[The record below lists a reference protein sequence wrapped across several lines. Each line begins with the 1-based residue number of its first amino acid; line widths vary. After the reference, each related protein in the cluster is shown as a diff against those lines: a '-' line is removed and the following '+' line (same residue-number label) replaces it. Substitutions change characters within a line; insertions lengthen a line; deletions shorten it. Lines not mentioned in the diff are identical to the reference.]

1 MAWRGRAAA
10 RQAGRGGEG
19 MSMEMMGICSVVP
32 DTALLM
38 FELAN
43 LACIFQLH
51 GARARQKTAP
61 LSVRAGCIAPARPIR
76 DSQQ

>member
-1 MAWRGRAAA
+1 MAWRGRGAA

-43 LACIFQLH
+43 LACIFH
-51 GARARQKTAP
+51 R
-61 LSVRAGCIAPARPIR
+61 R
-76 DSQQ
+76 DSTLHFEAFIQ